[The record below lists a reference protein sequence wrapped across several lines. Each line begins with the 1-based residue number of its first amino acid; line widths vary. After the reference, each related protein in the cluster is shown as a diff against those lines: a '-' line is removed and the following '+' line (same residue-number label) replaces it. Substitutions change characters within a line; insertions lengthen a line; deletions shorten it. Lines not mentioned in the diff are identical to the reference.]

1 MNIEEQF
8 EQLIVCAVWDVNENK
23 DLIEAFR
30 KKLATAVRII
40 DEEFGNS
47 DIEIERRHKYWEGE

>member
-1 MNIEEQF
+1 MTIQEQF
-8 EQLIVCAVWDVNENK
+8 EEMIACSVWDMNASK
-23 DLIEAFR
+23 DLIDAFR

-47 DIEIERRHKYWEGE
+47 DVEIERRHKFWEGE

>member
-1 MNIEEQF
+1 MTIQEQF
-8 EQLIVCAVWDVNENK
+8 EEMIACSVWDMNESK
-23 DLIEAFR
+23 DLIDAFR

-47 DIEIERRHKYWEGE
+47 DVEIERRHKFWEGE

>member
-8 EQLIVCAVWDVNENK
+8 AQLIACAVWDVNESK

-47 DIEIERRHKYWEGE
+47 DVEIERRHKYWEGE

>member
-8 EQLIVCAVWDVNENK
+8 EQLIVCTVWDINGSK

-47 DIEIERRHKYWEGE
+47 DVEIERRHKYWEGK